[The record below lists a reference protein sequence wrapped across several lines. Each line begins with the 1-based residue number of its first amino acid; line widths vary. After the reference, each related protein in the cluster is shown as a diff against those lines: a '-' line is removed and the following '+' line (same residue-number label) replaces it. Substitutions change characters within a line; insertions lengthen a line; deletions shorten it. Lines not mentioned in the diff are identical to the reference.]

1 MIKNLVIS
9 NLQFEH
15 SKNNLYLKLFKLE
28 QEESL
33 TLKYHWSNKKKLKRD
48 FYYLKTFYKKVLRFL
63 SLELNSKHKINYSLK
78 QWEIILGPWLMRF
91 IEIYFDRYESVNSIK
106 KKVKINIIDCGYF
119 NPAPKDNQNF
129 INLFYSKEWNYF
141 ITAEIIKD
149 LNKKNFV
156 RIKKNKKLKN
166 QNFKINKKL
175 RQF

>member
-78 QWEIILGPWLMRF
+78 Q
-91 IEIYFDRYESVNSIK
+91 NSYIRK
-106 KKVKINIIDCGYF
+106 QI
-119 NPAPKDNQNF
+119 
-129 INLFYSKEWNYF
+129 
-141 ITAEIIKD
+141 
-149 LNKKNFV
+149 
-156 RIKKNKKLKN
+156 
-166 QNFKINKKL
+166 
-175 RQF
+175 